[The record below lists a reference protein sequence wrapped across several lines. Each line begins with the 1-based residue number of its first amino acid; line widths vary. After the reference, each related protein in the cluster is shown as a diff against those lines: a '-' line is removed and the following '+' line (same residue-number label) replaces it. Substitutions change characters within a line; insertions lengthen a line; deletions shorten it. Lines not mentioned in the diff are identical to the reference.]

1 MFQMLYMIIL
11 LVYMIILSLCKQII
25 WPNDVHVGL
34 RWINARCE
42 LMDLELSNCDQIPQ
56 DGC

>member
-1 MFQMLYMIIL
+1 MLYMIIL
-11 LVYMIILSLCKQII
+11 LVYKIIISLCKQII